1 MHSFLKNILNNKLA
15 TQSIMLLVSTFLSML
30 FLIGTN
36 FYLTKILDLE
46 QYGNYAFIIN
56 MFIFSQIV
64 FNFGFFYSIC
74 RLISLEKDDVSIR
87 SYYFAGILI
96 WALLSVAMCVSLSL
110 YSILSD
116 DLRNKHIL
124 DIFLSILPLGSVY
137 LFTQFNELVLQGD
150 NRIGLLAVSRFFP
163 RLVFFLLTV
172 SFFFLLPNVNL
183 RTILITY
190 FFSYLVIYIYIICKI
205 QPIRNKSGNSFKKI
219 WSINKEYGFP
229 IYIGSIFA
237 VGASNFVG
245 VLLGV
250 LSADNTNVGFYN
262 IALQISIPL
271 SMLPNILSTVLYK
284 KFVFL
289 DFINRKILI
298 ILFFLC
304 MSVYLC
310 ILIFSKSLILVV
322 FGNRYMTSVPLIKYM
337 CLGAL
342 LYGIADFFNKFI
354 LSKGCGKKLRNVSLI
369 VGIVVISISY
379 PFIKLWGCYGAAYI
393 KAVAGLVYLSS
404 IIYTYKTSFQNKNG
418 N

>member
-1 MHSFLKNILNNKLA
+1 M
-15 TQSIMLLVSTFLSML
+15 
-30 FLIGTN
+30 
-36 FYLTKILDLE
+36 
-46 QYGNYAFIIN
+46 
-56 MFIFSQIV
+56 
-64 FNFGFFYSIC
+64 
-74 RLISLEKDDVSIR
+74 
-87 SYYFAGILI
+87 
-96 WALLSVAMCVSLSL
+96 
-110 YSILSD
+110 
-116 DLRNKHIL
+116 
-124 DIFLSILPLGSVY
+124 
-137 LFTQFNELVLQGD
+137 
-150 NRIGLLAVSRFFP
+150 
-163 RLVFFLLTV
+163 TV

-271 SMLPNILSTVLYK
+271 SMLPNILSTV
-284 KFVFL
+284 
-289 DFINRKILI
+289 
-298 ILFFLC
+298 
-304 MSVYLC
+304 YLC
-310 ILIFSKSLILVV
+310 ILIFSKSFILVV

>member
-1 MHSFLKNILNNKLA
+1 
-15 TQSIMLLVSTFLSML
+15 
-30 FLIGTN
+30 
-36 FYLTKILDLE
+36 
-46 QYGNYAFIIN
+46 
-56 MFIFSQIV
+56 
-64 FNFGFFYSIC
+64 
-74 RLISLEKDDVSIR
+74 
-87 SYYFAGILI
+87 
-96 WALLSVAMCVSLSL
+96 
-110 YSILSD
+110 
-116 DLRNKHIL
+116 
-124 DIFLSILPLGSVY
+124 
-137 LFTQFNELVLQGD
+137 
-150 NRIGLLAVSRFFP
+150 
-163 RLVFFLLTV
+163 
-172 SFFFLLPNVNL
+172 
-183 RTILITY
+183 
-190 FFSYLVIYIYIICKI
+190 
-205 QPIRNKSGNSFKKI
+205 
-219 WSINKEYGFP
+219 
-229 IYIGSIFA
+229 
-237 VGASNFVG
+237 
-245 VLLGV
+245 
-250 LSADNTNVGFYN
+250 
-262 IALQISIPL
+262 
-271 SMLPNILSTVLYK
+271 MLPNILSTVLYK

-310 ILIFSKSLILVV
+310 ILIFSKSFILVV